1 MQITD
6 PDYSIVLFRAG
17 PTTCYQWVAAGP
29 NPCPRCAELDGS
41 IRSLSS
47 WESSVIPGFHKHCH
61 CKLVPVNVADP
72 GMVFTYQFTHLTM
85 ADILNTISAMFIP
98 LEAQHLS
105 HANRLE
111 ADGASD
117 LAPYN
122 PSRADILQ
130 AISTVYVPQDNNQPM
145 SQTNSNEDNYGY

>member
-1 MQITD
+1 MQITN

-17 PTTCYQWVAAGP
+17 PTTCYQWVASGP
-29 NPCPRCAELDGS
+29 NPCPRCSELDGS

-47 WESSVIPGFHKHCH
+47 WEASVIPGFHRHCH

-72 GMVFTYQFTHLTM
+72 GMVFTYQFYHLTM
-85 ADILNTISAMFIP
+85 ADILQAISAMFIP

-105 HANRLE
+105 HRNRLE

-117 LAPYN
+117 IAPYS

-130 AISTVYVPQDNNQPM
+130 AISTPFVWP
-145 SQTNSNEDNYGY
+145 TSNDPNAENTTY